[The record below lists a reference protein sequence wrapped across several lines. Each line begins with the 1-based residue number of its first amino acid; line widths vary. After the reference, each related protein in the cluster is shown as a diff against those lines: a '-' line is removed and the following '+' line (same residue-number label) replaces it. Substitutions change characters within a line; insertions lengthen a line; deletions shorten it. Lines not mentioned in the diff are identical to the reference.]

1 MSACAVFRGADL
13 QLQSVAVLIGQGTG
27 KAEAMT
33 EAGHFLTRED
43 VAILKLIWG
52 GVITNEAVSWAVLGR
67 VDAGFVA
74 RVKRLRAI
82 DQTDLYPLEV
92 EITCDNHCGPI
103 KEVPCDSCR
112 KEGLRVRF
120 SVEGYAWKREQK
132 RLAELDE
139 TVLQRQ
145 EKLRAKEIE
154 RKTIDNF

>member
-1 MSACAVFRGADL
+1 MSACAVFRGTDL
-13 QLQSVAVLIGQGTG
+13 QNSVRCRVDRPGNREG
-27 KAEAMT
+27 EAMT

-52 GVITNEAVSWAVLGR
+52 GVRTNEAVSWAVLGR

-103 KEVPCDSCR
+103 KEVPCESCR
-112 KEGLRVRF
+112 NEGLRPRF
-120 SVEGYAWKREQK
+120 SVEGYTWEQEQK
-132 RLAELDE
+132 RLAELNE